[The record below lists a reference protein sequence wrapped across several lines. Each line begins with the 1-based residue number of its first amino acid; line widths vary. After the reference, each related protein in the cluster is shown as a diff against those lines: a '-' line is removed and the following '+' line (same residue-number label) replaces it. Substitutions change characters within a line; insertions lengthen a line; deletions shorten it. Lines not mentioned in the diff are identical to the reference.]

1 MVRPATPTPRIP
13 ESVARRLA
21 STKCA
26 VSVGAAMALTLLSAF
41 LINCGSS
48 NQTTLPA
55 QTPPNIAGEWEFV
68 AMSQNGETTGIE
80 VALAEGQMLSGNLMV
95 PSGQVSASSAQIAFV
110 SLKPTLTTNVPGNM
124 NITGFGGSCEALA
137 TTANS
142 LGPGAVTGLGDPV
155 TLTFTANGSVFNLT
169 GSLSGDGKS
178 VRNGTYTAQ
187 SGNTCSDPGGTI
199 TGTVVSIN
207 PGTYTGHLCPLADST
222 SCSSKSD
229 SVSAAVSVKSGQIT
243 LDLNLTGTDITT
255 FTLAGPVTGYA
266 FSVQGSYQGLV
277 QNYYGYFEL
286 AGSSGTPS
294 LYLVNAADDCFSSSS
309 SSGDCSTSTV
319 LALQPN
325 I

>member
-1 MVRPATPTPRIP
+1 MVRLTAPGIQ
-13 ESVARRLA
+13 ESVTRKLV

-26 VSVGAAMALTLLSAF
+26 FSAGAPLALILLSAF
-41 LINCGSS
+41 LISCGSS
-48 NQTTLPA
+48 KVTLPPQIA
-55 QTPPNIAGEWEFV
+55 PNIAGEWEFV

-80 VALAEGQMLSGNLMV
+80 VSLAEGQVLNGDLMV

-110 SLKPTLTTNVPGNM
+110 SLAPVLTTNVPGNM
-124 NITGFGGSCEALA
+124 NITGFGGSCDAIA

-142 LGPGAVTGLGDPV
+142 LGPGVVTGVGQPV
-155 TLTFTANGSVFNLT
+155 TLTFTANGSIFNVT

-178 VRNGTYTAQ
+178 VLNGTYTAQ

-199 TGTVVSIN
+199 TGSVVSIN
-207 PGTYTGHLCPLADST
+207 TGTYTGHLCPLADTT

-229 SVSAAVSVKSGQIT
+229 SVSGGVTVKSGQIT
-243 LDLNLTGTDITT
+243 LDLNLTGTDSTT

-266 FSVQGSYQGLV
+266 FSVQGTYQGQV
-277 QNYYGYFEL
+277 QTYYGYFEL

-294 LYLVNAADDCFSSSS
+294 LYLVNAADDCFSNSSAS
-309 SSGDCSTSTV
+309 CSTSTV